1 MILTV
6 KAAHGYM
13 ITQYEVIAP
22 VISNINIF
30 ANE

>member
-6 KAAHGYM
+6 KTAHGYM

-22 VISNINIF
+22 AISNKNIF